1 MTKIDLTN
9 IEHIK
14 GILKTHGAAAKK
26 ALGQNFLVDRNALD
40 KIIEAG
46 ELNHDDQVLEIG
58 PGLGVLTDAILNKT
72 MNLTSLEMDREIIPI
87 LQINMH
93 NLHSTEELKDWEV
106 IHTDALKFD
115 IDQTNFKKGYKLIA
129 NIPYFITS
137 PLLRHFLKD
146 QYVKATQNNT
156 KANDIITPSII
167 VFLIQ
172 KEVAEKI
179 TDKKKE
185 SVIGLNIKVF
195 GEPEII
201 ATVPASSFH
210 PAPKVDSAVLKITV
224 HRTPLIDMAKV
235 DINKFFETIERGFAS
250 PRKKLRN
257 NIPEELILKANI
269 DPNLRAEKLT
279 IEDWVK
285 ITEAS

>member
-1 MTKIDLTN
+1 MNQIDLTN

-14 GILKTHGAAAKK
+14 GILKTHGTAAKK

-46 ELNHDDQVLEIG
+46 ELHESDQVLEIG
-58 PGLGVLTDAILNKT
+58 PGLGVLTDAILHKT
-72 MNLTSLEMDREIIPI
+72 HNLTSLEMDREIIPI

-115 IDQTNFKKGYKLIA
+115 IDKTNFKKGYKLLA

-146 QYVKATQNNT
+146 QYLKNS
-156 KANDIITPSII
+156 KIIPSII

-172 KEVAEKI
+172 KELAEKI
-179 TDKKKE
+179 VDKKKE

-195 GEPEII
+195 GTPEII
-201 ATVPASSFH
+201 ANVPAKSFH

-224 HRTPLIDMAKV
+224 HKTSKVDMSKI
-235 DINKFFETIERGFAS
+235 DINKFFETIERGFSS

-257 NIPEELILKANI
+257 NIPEELLITAGI

-279 IEDWVK
+279 IEDWVA
-285 ITEAS
+285 ITSLIK